1 MIFHGLLCSWQQY
14 CRITIIW
21 QDEDNAFTKK
31 WIIPR
36 DVPLDVYIFQMYYN
50 SCMCTCMPS
59 CFGCVQLFA
68 ALWAIS
74 CQASLSMG
82 FSRQEYWTGLPSP
95 TPEGLPD
102 PGIEPASLKSP
113 ALAGKF
119 FTTNATSEVLVSAFK
134 FTTKRKKIID
144 FISIQLTSKS
154 VSLNNQVY
162 VGWWWWVF

>member
-1 MIFHGLLCSWQQY
+1 MIFHGLLCSCQQY
-14 CRITIIW
+14 CRITILW
-21 QDEDNAFTKK
+21 QDEDNAFTKY
-31 WIIPR
+31 WIILR

-50 SCMCTCMPS
+50 SRMCTRMPS
-59 CFGCVQLFA
+59 CFSCVWLFA

-74 CQASLSMG
+74 CQASLSVG
-82 FSRQEYWTGLPSP
+82 FSRQEYWTRLPSP

>member
-1 MIFHGLLCSWQQY
+1 
-14 CRITIIW
+14 
-21 QDEDNAFTKK
+21 
-31 WIIPR
+31 
-36 DVPLDVYIFQMYYN
+36 
-50 SCMCTCMPS
+50 MCTCMPS

-162 VGWWWWVF
+162 VG